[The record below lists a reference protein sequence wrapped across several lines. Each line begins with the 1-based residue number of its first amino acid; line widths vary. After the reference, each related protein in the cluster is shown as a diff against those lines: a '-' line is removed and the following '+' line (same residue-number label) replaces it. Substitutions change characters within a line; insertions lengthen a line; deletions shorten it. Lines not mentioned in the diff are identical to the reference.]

1 MVLLPNITDDV
12 LGRVAERCRA
22 SVESAYVQVQ
32 GVAIRVTVSIGGVM
46 ALPGEN
52 TAQLVTRA
60 DQLMYRSKQQGGNQV
75 TLDT

>member
-1 MVLLPNITDDV
+1 V
-12 LGRVAERCRA
+12 
-22 SVESAYVQVQ
+22 SAYVQVQ